1 MAIMVSVV
9 MIVVGWNSGGDDGDS
24 DGNGMVM
31 VMVTIVA
38 V

>member
-31 VMVTIVA
+31 VTIIA
-38 V
+38 I